1 MVSSEDTDL
10 EDLDKKK
17 DKKDEGQDKGKKK
30 KAFA

>member
-30 KAFA
+30 KALA